1 MAKNNQFRQLWSE
14 VKTQRFAPTER
25 RIGRTWLEEF
35 QRKEFE
41 TGNLLEV
48 FHENTKLNRKRD
60 IKETTSLL
68 QFSESP
74 RYKYLQ
80 MNAPEYPHREKV
92 DLPDPASVDVSLG
105 TVVRNRRA
113 KREMTGEPL
122 TRQELSTFLYYTCG
136 VTERRDVD
144 VSGMGSPEDETA
156 EQCLRAYPSGG
167 GLYPVRPYLLITN
180 PCEELDRG
188 LYFYT
193 PDKHALRVIKRD
205 PELPERIE
213 ADSGLFRTF
222 PGTANPVDAGV
233 TLVLTAQF
241 WRSMIKYGLRSYRL
255 VLQESGHVAQNA
267 LLAAEGQGFAATPL
281 STYNDD
287 PLNEY
292 LEVNG
297 VDEAVV
303 YSVAVGR
310 DASGRNG
317 SANNRGENQ

>member
-48 FHENTKLNRKRD
+48 FHENTKLNRKQD
-60 IKETTSLL
+60 VKETASLL
-68 QFSESP
+68 RFAESP

-80 MNAPEYPHREKV
+80 MNAPEYPHREKIN
-92 DLPDPASVDVSLG
+92 LPDPASVDVSLE
-105 TVVRNRRA
+105 TVIRNRRA
-113 KREMTGEPL
+113 RREMTGEQL
-122 TRQELSTFLYYTCG
+122 STEELSTLLYYTCG
-136 VTERRDVD
+136 VTERREVE
-144 VSGMGSPEDETA
+144 VPGMNGLEDETT
-156 EQCLRAYPSGG
+156 EQHLRAYPSAG
-167 GLYPVRPYLLITN
+167 GLYPVRAYLLLTN
-180 PCEELDRG
+180 PPGELDRG

-193 PDKHALRVIKRD
+193 PEKHALRVIKRD
-205 PELPERIE
+205 PDLSERIE
-213 ADSGLFRTF
+213 DDEGLFRTF
-222 PGTANPVDAGV
+222 EGTANPCEAGV

-241 WRSMIKYGLRSYRL
+241 WRSMIKYGPRAYRL
-255 VLQESGHVAQNA
+255 VLQESGHLVQNA
-267 LLAAEGQGFAATPL
+267 MLVAESQGLAATPL

-292 LEVNG
+292 LEING
-297 VDEAVV
+297 VDEAVI

-310 DASGRNG
+310 DG
-317 SANNRGENQ
+317 SEPSESPT